1 MVSHTASLR
10 PPSRSRFAAPSSAS
24 TPARLVADPIR
35 SLNDV
40 QDALGHKNLSTTR
53 VYVRRVAVTRDRHSV
68 AVLALLVLS
77 IGFVAGQSSNAE
89 ATVTVPAPF
98 RTIHAVVNGDGSIA
112 YGGAGVA
119 VSPGGTNGIEVFIN
133 FSARPLVNPKKNKI
147 CQFFCS
153 LLKIL
158 GEVEEKGEKNARRP

>member
-112 YGGAGVA
+112 YGGAGEMVEPRFHA
-119 VSPGGTNGIEVFIN
+119 GIRGCIIVPAGTPDKPKHDHSKSFGGR
-133 FSARPLVNPKKNKI
+133 S
-147 CQFFCS
+147 S
-153 LLKIL
+153 
-158 GEVEEKGEKNARRP
+158 